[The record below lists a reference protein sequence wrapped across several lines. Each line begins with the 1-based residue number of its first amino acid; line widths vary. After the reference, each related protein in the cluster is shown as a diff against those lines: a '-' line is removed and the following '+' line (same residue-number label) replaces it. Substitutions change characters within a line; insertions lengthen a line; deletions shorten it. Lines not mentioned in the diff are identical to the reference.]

1 MASKWDDLA
10 PRVLSAIAML
20 AVGGFAIWQGGL
32 VFTVLLAAICGLM
45 VWELV
50 RMLQPDTPSVALQLG
65 GLGAGAVLLAL
76 YLPPIY
82 ALPVLVAPGIVGLS
96 FIKTHRGIY
105 LAYTPF
111 LLLACLGAMVL
122 RLDHG
127 VIWMLWLV
135 SVVIVTDV
143 AGYFAGRII
152 GGPKFWPK
160 VSPKKTW
167 SGTVAGWIGAAIV
180 ALLFMSLT
188 GAGGSLV
195 WISMVMSFASQMGD
209 AAESAIKRKTGIK
222 DSSNLIPGH
231 GGLLDRFDGMLGAL
245 FLFLIA
251 GGLAGFPPG
260 AS

>member
-10 PRVLSAIAML
+10 PRILSAIAML
-20 AVGGFAIWQGGL
+20 AVGGFAIWLGGE
-32 VFTVLLAAICGLM
+32 VFTVLLAVICGLM

-50 RMLQPDTPSVALQLG
+50 RMLQPETPAAAVQLG
-65 GLGAGAVLLAL
+65 ALGASAVLLAL

-82 ALPVLVAPGIVGLS
+82 ALPLLVAPGIVGLS
-96 FIKTHRGIY
+96 FVKNHRGIY
-105 LAYTPF
+105 LAYTPV

-135 SVVIVTDV
+135 CVVVVTDV

-167 SGTVAGWIGAAIV
+167 SGTIAGWFGAAVV
-180 ALLFMSLT
+180 ALIFINMT
-188 GAGGSLV
+188 GAGGNLV

-209 AAESAIKRKTGIK
+209 AAESAIKRKTGVK

-245 FLFLIA
+245 LLFLIA
-251 GGLAGFPPG
+251 GGLVGFPPG
-260 AS
+260 AP

>member
-1 MASKWDDLA
+1 MAKWDDLM
-10 PRVLSAIAML
+10 PRILSAIGML
-20 AVGGFAIWQGGL
+20 VVGVFAIMQGGL
-32 VFTVLLAAICGLM
+32 VFTLLLAAISGLM

-50 RMLQPDTPSVALQLG
+50 RMLQPDTPAAAVQLG
-65 GLGAGAVLLAL
+65 GLGAGAVLLAV

-82 ALPVLVAPGIVGLS
+82 ALPLLIAPGIVGLS
-96 FIKTHRGIY
+96 FIKQNKGIY
-105 LAYTPF
+105 LAYAPV
-111 LLLACLGAMVL
+111 LLLACLGAVVL

-127 VIWMLWLV
+127 VPWTLWLV

-167 SGTVAGWIGAAIV
+167 SGTVAGWIGAAVV
-180 ALLFMSLT
+180 ALVFVNQT
-188 GAGGSLV
+188 GTGVSLV
-195 WISMVMSFASQMGD
+195 WISMLLSFASQMGD
-209 AAESAIKRKTGIK
+209 AAESAIKRKTGVK

-245 FLFLIA
+245 LLFLIA
-251 GGLAGFPPG
+251 GQLAGFPPG
-260 AS
+260 AP

>member
-10 PRVLSAIAML
+10 PRIMSAVAML
-20 AVGGFAIWQGGL
+20 AVGILAIWLGGV

-50 RMLQPDTPSVALQLG
+50 RMLQPETPAAALQLG
-65 GLGAGAVLLAL
+65 GLGAGAILLAV
-76 YLPPIY
+76 YLPPIF
-82 ALPVLVAPGIVGLS
+82 ALPLLVAPGIVGLS
-96 FIKTHRGIY
+96 FIKQNRGIY
-105 LAYTPF
+105 LAYTPV
-111 LLLACLGAMVL
+111 LLLACLGAVVL
-122 RLDHG
+122 RLDYG
-127 VIWMLWLV
+127 VVWTLWLV

-167 SGTVAGWIGAAIV
+167 SGTVAGWLGAAIV
-180 ALLFMSLT
+180 ALIFISQT

-195 WISMVMSFASQMGD
+195 WISMLVSFASQMGD
-209 AAESAIKRKTGIK
+209 AAESAIKRKTGVK

-245 FLFLIA
+245 VLFLIA
-251 GGLAGFPPG
+251 GQLAGFPPV
-260 AS
+260 AP